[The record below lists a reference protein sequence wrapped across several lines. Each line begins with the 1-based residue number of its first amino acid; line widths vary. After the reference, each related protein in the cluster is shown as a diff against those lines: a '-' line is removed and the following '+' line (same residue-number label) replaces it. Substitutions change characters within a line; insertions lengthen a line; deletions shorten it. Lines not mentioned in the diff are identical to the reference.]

1 MNIDKKTIAIIVL
14 SIALAV
20 VSWIAYKPQ
29 PVYDNSLI
37 EGQLQELKDKNKL
50 MGSYIL
56 YVEKTA
62 FLKQQKIDSLESL
75 KPKIEI
81 VYVNKFKEI
90 DNASANVIASEFKG
104 IFAKS
109 NVK

>member
-20 VSWIAYKPQ
+20 VSWIAYKQ
-29 PVYDNSLI
+29 PTYDNSLI
-37 EGQLQELKDKNKL
+37 EEQIQELQEKNKI

-81 VYVNKFKEI
+81 QYVNKIKEI
-90 DNASANVIASEFKG
+90 DNASANVVASEFEG